1 MKPKK
6 QKDTSHVWYVTSLKR
21 IPWAICDKCGL
32 IRLHNKCLV
41 LDDQASGLPMRD
53 LLSDGERGLLVL
65 HAAIP
70 QKKNP
75 PLEHCTRLRKLR
87 KQA

>member
-32 IRLHNKCLV
+32 IRLHNKATDAKASAKCPGRE
-41 LDDQASGLPMRD
+41 DD
-53 LLSDGERGLLVL
+53 
-65 HAAIP
+65 
-70 QKKNP
+70 
-75 PLEHCTRLRKLR
+75 
-87 KQA
+87 